1 MENIWNAN
9 VSHMVAIEQ
18 EMDMQLNSVTGPWTT
33 RQNFRRRRKDATVVL
48 TSDHHVT
55 LTLERFSSSQILDLV
70 C

>member
-9 VSHMVAIEQ
+9 VSNMVAIEQ
-18 EMDMQLNSVTGPWTT
+18 EMDMQLNSVTGPRTAG
-33 RQNFRRRRKDATVVL
+33 QNFWRGGRDATVVL
-48 TSDHHVT
+48 TSDHCVT